1 MDDVDLFERELHKA
15 VNSKSIETLL
25 SLCDDPTK
33 KRVVLDF
40 KGYYD
45 KKSLVHYAA
54 EFGSVDLLKR
64 LVCLG
69 ANVKETAGSGK
80 NTLHF
85 ACEKGNEKIVD
96 YLMQTVSDSSFK
108 SAFTMDFDKK
118 VYKNSFYYAA
128 ISSNSNIVHCLK
140 NKGNL
145 DIDETLP
152 NKSTALF
159 TLVKQNLYEAAK
171 LLCQCGAD
179 VNLGFHG
186 RHLRPIHY
194 TAERETHTKMLKLL
208 LEYGA
213 NVNEHWG
220 DPPYG
225 HQPLFFAL
233 KHKLQENAK
242 LLLEKGA
249 DISFKG
255 RVTKIGCI
263 DCFCLAAMNCPSL
276 IPDFLNH
283 GANPDTENDGSSVLI
298 IAFENYANRNDLL
311 ALIKAGARKGR
322 DGKTAIQCCKSYS
335 K

>member
-1 MDDVDLFERELHKA
+1 MDDVDSFERELHKA

-85 ACEKGNEKIVD
+85 ACEK
-96 YLMQTVSDSSFK
+96 
-108 SAFTMDFDKK
+108 
-118 VYKNSFYYAA
+118 
-128 ISSNSNIVHCLK
+128 
-140 NKGNL
+140 
-145 DIDETLP
+145 
-152 NKSTALF
+152 
-159 TLVKQNLYEAAK
+159 
-171 LLCQCGAD
+171 
-179 VNLGFHG
+179 
-186 RHLRPIHY
+186 
-194 TAERETHTKMLKLL
+194 AERETHTKMLKLL

-233 KHKLQENAK
+233 KHKLKENAK

-255 RVTKIGCI
+255 RVTKIGWI

-276 IPDFLNH
+276 IPDFLNR

-311 ALIKAGARKGR
+311 ALIKAGARQRKR
-322 DGKTAIQCCKSYS
+322 W
-335 K
+335 